1 MELQELI
8 QRSSDLNKQLEQL
21 KVQETKLKTEL
32 KSLESDIKIKLDR
45 PGEEYSNLSEEE
57 FQLMMKE
64 LSDPMMC
71 NVEVVYA
78 TNEAQHISEVQL
90 ARGATIED
98 GIVVSG
104 ILDKCKDIDLS
115 DNKVGVYGIV
125 KPLSEQVFDGD
136 RIEIYRSIT
145 EKK

>member
-8 QRSSDLNKQLEQL
+8 QRSSDLSKQLE
-21 KVQETKLKTEL
+21 KLKAHEAEIKAEL
-32 KSLESDIKIKLDR
+32 KTLESDIKTKLDK

-64 LSDPMMC
+64 LSDPMMLS
-71 NVEVVYA
+71 VEVVYI

-90 ARGATIED
+90 QRGATIED

-104 ILDKCKDIDLS
+104 ILDKCKEIDLTN
-115 DNKVGVYGIV
+115 NKVGVYGTV
-125 KPLSEQVFDGD
+125 KPLTESVYDGD
-136 RIEIYRSIT
+136 RIEIYRQLAIK
-145 EKK
+145 E